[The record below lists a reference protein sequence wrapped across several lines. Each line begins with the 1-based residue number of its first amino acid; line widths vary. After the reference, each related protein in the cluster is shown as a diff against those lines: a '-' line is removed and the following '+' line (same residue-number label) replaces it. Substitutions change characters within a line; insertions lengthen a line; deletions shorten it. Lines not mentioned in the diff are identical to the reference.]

1 MKKERY
7 VPIRRTGVIL
17 LDAQTRIRM
26 IRLME
31 KLERYPE
38 YAEELGI
45 EIKMKNLNEERRDSD
60 R

>member
-1 MKKERY
+1 MD
-7 VPIRRTGVIL
+7 T
-17 LDAQTRIRM
+17 QTRIRM

-45 EIKMKNLNEERRDSD
+45 DIKMKTLNDERRDND

>member
-1 MKKERY
+1 MD
-7 VPIRRTGVIL
+7 T
-17 LDAQTRIRM
+17 QSRIRM

-45 EIKMKNLNEERRDSD
+45 EVKMKNLNDERRDND

>member
-1 MKKERY
+1 MD
-7 VPIRRTGVIL
+7 T
-17 LDAQTRIRM
+17 QTRIKM

-45 EIKMKNLNEERRDSD
+45 EVKMKNLRDDRRDND

>member
-1 MKKERY
+1 MD
-7 VPIRRTGVIL
+7 T
-17 LDAQTRIRM
+17 QTRIRM

-45 EIKMKNLNEERRDSD
+45 EIKMQNPNDERRDSD